1 MLLRSVPCLIVLALS
16 CSLVSC
22 TDNGDPLVS
31 DLQPGFPVN
40 YDYRG
45 FDAKGSLV
53 VAGTMSMTATDTTSV
68 SGTWA
73 FEGVSLV
80 DKIGPQVGS
89 GRLVGNIQQT
99 TISINLNPGWADN
112 NVLLLGTI
120 GSRRITGRWTW
131 VTFAGPTTEGT
142 FEAITGR

>member
-112 NVLLLGTI
+112 NVLLFGTI

-142 FEAITGR
+142 FEAIKGR